1 MTTPADVVAAAEAL
15 APTITARA
23 DKVEAARRMPA
34 DLLDALRAAGCFRMS
49 MPPSHGGLGADLATI
64 QQVLAALARADASTA
79 WTVMVGGG
87 CWIDLAALPRA
98 TFDEVF
104 DRPDVIVGGVFA
116 PSGSITAVDGG
127 YRVAGRWAFAS
138 GCEHADVLYANGVEG
153 IVDGGPQLRTALLRP
168 DDVQIEDT
176 WTAAGLCGT
185 GSHHFR
191 VADRLVAA
199 DRTLRPFDDP
209 PGVDAP
215 ILRIPPPTVISQMIA
230 AVAVGVAQGAVDD
243 LLDLADRKVP
253 LLDSAPL
260 AADPVFQVDLAC
272 VDTDVRAARALLA
285 ATAEEV
291 WAAAVTGEPLTTAQ
305 RARARA
311 TAVWVVTCAAEVVT
325 TAHRAAGS
333 TAVYADSPLHRR
345 MRDVHTLTQHFLVKR
360 AALATMG
367 AVLAGREVSTPVL

>member
-1 MTTPADVVAAAEAL
+1 
-15 APTITARA
+15 
-23 DKVEAARRMPA
+23 
-34 DLLDALRAAGCFRMS
+34 DLLDALRSAGCFRMS

-104 DRPDVIVGGVFA
+104 DRPDVIVAGVFA

-153 IVDGGPQLRTALLRP
+153 IVDAGPQLRTALLRP
-168 DDVQIEDT
+168 DEVQIEDT

-291 WAAAVTGEPLTTAQ
+291 WAAAVTGEPLTTA
-305 RARARA
+305 
-311 TAVWVVTCAAEVVT
+311 
-325 TAHRAAGS
+325 
-333 TAVYADSPLHRR
+333 
-345 MRDVHTLTQHFLVKR
+345 
-360 AALATMG
+360 
-367 AVLAGREVSTPVL
+367 